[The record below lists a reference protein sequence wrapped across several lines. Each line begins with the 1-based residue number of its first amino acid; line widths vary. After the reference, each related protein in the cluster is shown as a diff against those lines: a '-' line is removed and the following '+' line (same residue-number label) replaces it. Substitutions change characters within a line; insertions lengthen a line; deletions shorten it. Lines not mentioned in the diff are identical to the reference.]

1 MTAALENIRVIDL
14 TRVLAGPTCT
24 QILGDL
30 GADVIKIEHPK
41 IPDITRS
48 WGPPFELDK
57 EGNPTSE
64 SAYYL
69 SCNRNKK
76 SILLDFTTSEGK
88 SQLIDYIKTA
98 DVFVENFKTGTL
110 KRYGLD
116 YEALQKIKPDIIYC
130 SITGFG
136 QTGPFAEKPG
146 YDFQVQGMS
155 GLMSLN
161 GEPEGAP
168 LRAGISLADIS
179 TGVYSA
185 LGIMTALYHRAR
197 TGEGQY
203 IDMALFDC
211 QMAML
216 SFAAQ
221 SYLLEGKQP
230 SRTGNA
236 HPNIVP
242 YGAFEAQ
249 NGHVI
254 LAIGTD
260 DQFRKFC
267 EAVGRPEIIQS
278 PKFSQNKERVFN
290 REILIPLIQEIMGKK
305 TVQEWVELLDKLDIP
320 CGPVNSLKEAFSHPQ
335 ALARELS
342 ISLEGLKL
350 VASPL
355 RLSKTPPIYSARPPR
370 HGEQGEKQEF

>member
-1 MTAALENIRVIDL
+1 METALENIKVLDL

-24 QILGDL
+24 QILGDM
-30 GADVIKIEHPK
+30 GAEVLKVEHPETS
-41 IPDITRS
+41 DITRT
-48 WGPPFELDK
+48 WGPPFEMDESGK
-57 EGNPTSE
+57 PTTE

-76 SILLDFTTSEGK
+76 SILIDFTTSEGK
-88 SQLIDYIKTA
+88 EQLIKLIKTS
-98 DVFVENFKTGTL
+98 DIFVENFKTGTL
-110 KRYGLD
+110 EKYGLGYD
-116 YEALQKIKPDIIYC
+116 EVSKIKPDIIYC

-136 QTGPFAEKPG
+136 HTGPFKDKPG

-161 GEPEGAP
+161 GEPEGTP
-168 LRAGISLADIS
+168 MRAGISLADIS

-185 LGIMTALYHRAR
+185 LAIMTALFHHAR
-197 TGEGQY
+197 TGEGQF

-221 SYLLEGKQP
+221 SYLTDGKQP
-230 SRTGNA
+230 PRTGNA

-242 YGAFEAQ
+242 YGAYQAKD
-249 NGHVI
+249 GHVI
-254 LAIGTD
+254 IAIGTD

-267 EAVGRPEIIQS
+267 KAVSRPDLFEDTR
-278 PKFSQNKERVFN
+278 FHHNKDRVLN
-290 REILIPLIQEIMGKK
+290 RDILIPIIEDLTKNK
-305 TVQEWVELLDKLDIP
+305 TVEEWVQLLDTLNIP
-320 CGPVNSLKEAFSHPQ
+320 CGPVNTLDQAFNHPQ
-335 ALARELS
+335 AIARELS
-342 ISLEGLKL
+342 ISMGDLKG

-355 RLSKTPPIYSARPPR
+355 RLSKTPPSYRRRPPR
-370 HGEQGEKQEF
+370 HGEHNAE

>member
-1 MTAALENIRVIDL
+1 MKAALENIKVLDL
-14 TRVLAGPTCT
+14 TRVLAGPTCI

-30 GADVIKIEHPK
+30 GAEVLKVEHPET
-41 IPDITRS
+41 PDITRT
-48 WGPPFELDK
+48 WGPPFEEDSD
-57 EGNPTSE
+57 GNPTSE

-76 SILLDFTTSEGK
+76 SILIDFTTPKGK
-88 SQLIDYIKTA
+88 EKLLQLIKST

-110 KRYGLD
+110 EK
-116 YEALQKIKPDIIYC
+116 YELGYDEVIKINPNIIYC

-136 QTGPFAEKPG
+136 HTGPFKDKPG
-146 YDFQVQGMS
+146 YDFQIQGMS

-161 GEPEGAP
+161 GEPDGTP

-185 LGIMTALYHRAR
+185 LAIMTALFHRQR
-197 TGEGQY
+197 TGEGQF
-203 IDMALFDC
+203 IDMSLFDC

-221 SYLLEGKQP
+221 SFLTDGKQP
-230 SRTGNA
+230 PRVGNA

-242 YGAFEAQ
+242 YGAFPAQ
-249 NGHVI
+249 DGHVI
-254 LAIGTD
+254 IAIGTD

-267 EAVGRPEIIQS
+267 DAVRRPELYTD
-278 PKFSQNKERVFN
+278 PRFHKNKDRILHRN
-290 REILIPLIQEIMGKK
+290 ILIPLIETITYEK
-305 TVQEWVELLDKLDIP
+305 TVEEWVQILDGLNIP
-320 CGPVNSLKEAFSHPQ
+320 CGPVNTLEQAFNHPQ
-335 ALARELS
+335 AIARGFSVPIENLN
-342 ISLEGLKL
+342 I

-355 RLSKTPPIYSARPPR
+355 RLSKTPPTYRLRPPR
-370 HGEQGEKQEF
+370 HGEHTKEEL